1 MLPAP
6 ATRRFRRNNSWM
18 SRLFLV
24 ALLAAAVCPG
34 QSPELTPTGFINDFA
49 DVLSPRAKRALE
61 TFSTELKQKTGAE
74 VAVAIVPS
82 LGDETI
88 ETYTNLLAE
97 QWGVGDEEDRGVLIL
112 LAIQDRQ
119 LRVEVGYGLEPI
131 IPDGRAGEIRD
142 RMTPLLRAGNYDAAV
157 TVAVAQVGR
166 IVAQDAGVSLTG
178 QVQAPRSGRGRR
190 RTGTGWWPLMLVFLL
205 LMLPRRRRYGGWHGG
220 GITTAWMLGS
230 MGGFGGGLGGGGFR
244 GGGGFSSGGFGGF
257 GGGGF
262 GGGGASGSW

>member
-1 MLPAP
+1 MLPGP

-18 SRLFLV
+18 SRLFLA

-34 QSPELTPTGFINDFA
+34 QSPELAPTGFINDFA
-49 DVLSPRAKRALE
+49 GVLSPSAKRALE

-178 QVQAPRSGRGRR
+178 QVQAPRRGRGRQR
-190 RTGTGWWPLMLVFLL
+190 TGWWPLMLVFLL

-257 GGGGF
+257 GGGSF

>member
-1 MLPAP
+1 MLPGP
-6 ATRRFRRNNSWM
+6 AARRFRRSDPRI
-18 SRLFLV
+18 SRLFLA
-24 ALLAAAVCPG
+24 ALLAGAVCPG
-34 QSPELTPTGFINDFA
+34 QAPELAPTGFINDFA
-49 DVLSPRAKRALE
+49 GVLSPPAKGALE

-88 ETYTNLLAE
+88 ETYTNMLAE

-112 LAIQDRQ
+112 LAIEDRQ

-131 IPDGRAGEIRD
+131 IPDGRAGEIREM
-142 RMTPLLRAGNYDAAV
+142 MTPLLRAGNYDAAV

-178 QVQAPRSGRGRR
+178 QVQAPRRGRGRR
-190 RTGTGWWPLMLVFLL
+190 RTGWWPLMMVFLL
-205 LMLPRRRRYGGWHGG
+205 LLLPRRRRYGGWHGA
-220 GITTAWMLGS
+220 GITTAWMLGG
-230 MGGFGGGLGGGGFR
+230 MGAFGGFR

-257 GGGGF
+257 GGGSF